1 MKAAFEAYNERE
13 KVIREQCCVI
23 SMDVKALYPS
33 MEWLE
38 IMTAVREMV
47 ENSSEDIENVNWYEL
62 GKYLAVTMEPEE
74 IEREGLR
81 NVVPMRKV
89 ETNRKMTVLTCVTKR
104 MM

>member
-62 GKYLAVTMEPEE
+62 GKYLAVTWSQRKL
-74 IEREGLR
+74 RED
-81 NVVPMRKV
+81 
-89 ETNRKMTVLTCVTKR
+89 
-104 MM
+104 